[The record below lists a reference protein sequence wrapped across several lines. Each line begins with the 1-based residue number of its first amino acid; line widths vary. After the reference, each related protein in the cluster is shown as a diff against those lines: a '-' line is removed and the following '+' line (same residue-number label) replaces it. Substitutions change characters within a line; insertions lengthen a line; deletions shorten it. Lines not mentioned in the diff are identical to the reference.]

1 MTNTFLISEVVLR
14 TYTDLNQNVDT
25 ALIKNAIR
33 EAQDITLQQTI
44 GTLLYEKLTDLVD
57 ADEMDLPAN
66 ANYKTLL
73 NNYIQDALIY
83 ASYWYALD
91 AIYLRSRNNGL
102 IAPNGGE
109 NSDGVDRGLYNMKR
123 QTVENKME
131 YYLNRLT
138 SYIIEEEALFP
149 ELNDAN
155 KLYEQN
161 PDYSSK
167 YGSPFVFNQGV
178 RNAAEF
184 NDRGYRV
191 YNSAAKQYPQTGFG
205 YGKGSSLPK

>member
-1 MTNTFLISEVVLR
+1 MTNTFLISETVFR
-14 TYTDLNQNVDT
+14 TYTDVSQNIDS

-33 EAQDITLQQTI
+33 EAGDITLQQTI
-44 GTLLYEKLTDLVD
+44 GTLLYNKIIDLVD
-57 ADEMDLPAN
+57 TGDIELSQYSA
-66 ANYKTLL
+66 YKTLL
-73 NNYIQDALIY
+73 NDYIQDVLIY
-83 ASYWYALD
+83 AAYWYSLD

-102 IAPNGGE
+102 IQPQGGSE
-109 NSDGVDRGLYNMKR
+109 SEGVDRTLYNVKR
-123 QTVENKME
+123 ESVKNKME

-138 SYIIEEEALFP
+138 AYIIEEEVLFP
-149 ELNDAN
+149 ELNASN

>member
-1 MTNTFLISEVVLR
+1 MTNTFLLSEAVFR
-14 TYTDLNQNVDT
+14 TYTGVNQNLDS

-33 EAQDITLQQTI
+33 VGQDIELQQTI
-44 GTLLYEKLTDLVD
+44 GTLLYQKIMDIVD

-73 NNYIQDALIY
+73 NDYIQDALLY
-83 ASYWYALD
+83 AAYWHSLD
-91 AIYLRSRNNGL
+91 DIYLRSRNNGL
-102 IAPNGGE
+102 IQPTGGE
-109 NSDGVDRGLYNMKR
+109 NSDGVDRTLYNMKR
-123 QTVENKME
+123 ESVRNKLE

-138 SYIIEEEALFP
+138 SYIIEEEALYP
-149 ELNDAN
+149 ELNQAN
-155 KLYEQN
+155 KLFEQN